1 MVERL
6 KHAIE
11 KARAQR
17 ETEAFPATRPLPVA
31 EAPASATAPAQQE
44 ASARRGRP
52 TPEDQL
58 WASLKEIRLRQPLV
72 ANRRIVTHDKSD
84 PAHIAFDVLRTRMI
98 KAFRDNGWNRVAITS
113 PRKGCGKTLVSA
125 NLALSFARQ
134 SDLRTLLLDMDL
146 KSPELTRTFAPEGAQ
161 PISWLLSGRSP
172 LESAVVRYGENL
184 AIGLNGERV
193 RDSAELIHD
202 EKTGKVLSA
211 MMSRLKPDVVVCDLP
226 PMLVSDDAMAFLP
239 NVDCV
244 ILVAAAG
251 QTTAKEIEDCERMFA
266 GHTNF
271 LGVVLNKAEVGMTR
285 EGYEYV

>member
-17 ETEAFPATRPLPVA
+17 ETDAFPAARPLPAA
-31 EAPASATAPAQQE
+31 EAPPSAAAPALQE
-44 ASARRGRP
+44 GATRRGRP

-58 WASLKEIRLRQPLV
+58 WASLKEVRLRQPLV

-84 PAHIAFDVLRTRMI
+84 PAHIAFDVLRTRML

-113 PRKGCGKTLVSA
+113 PRKGCGKTFVAA

-134 SDLRTLLLDMDL
+134 PDLRTLLLDMDL

-161 PISWLLSGRSP
+161 PISWFLSGRSP
-172 LESAVVRYGENL
+172 LESAIVRYGENL
-184 AIGLNGERV
+184 AIALNGERV

-202 EKTGKVLSA
+202 EKTGKVLAA
-211 MMSRLKPDVVVCDLP
+211 MMTRMKPNVVICDLP
-226 PMLVSDDAMAFLP
+226 PMLVSDDSMAFLP

-271 LGVVLNKAEVGMTR
+271 LGVILNKAEIGMTR

>member
-17 ETEAFPATRPLPVA
+17 ETEAFPALRPSAPPEAQATVA
-31 EAPASATAPAQQE
+31 EP
-44 ASARRGRP
+44 ARRGRP
-52 TPEDQL
+52 SPEDQL

-72 ANRRIVTHDKSD
+72 ADRRIVTHDKSD

-98 KAFRDNGWNRVAITS
+98 KAFRDNGWSRVAITS

-134 SDLRTLLLDMDL
+134 PDVRTLLLDMDL

-161 PISWLLSGRSP
+161 PISWFFSGRSP
-172 LESAVVRYGENL
+172 IESALVRYGDNL

-202 EKTGKVLSA
+202 EKTGKVLSS
-211 MMSRLKPDVVVCDLP
+211 MMTRLKPDVTICDLP

-239 NVDCV
+239 YVDCI

>member
-17 ETEAFPATRPLPVA
+17 ETDAFPAARPLPAA
-31 EAPASATAPAQQE
+31 EAPPSAAAPALQE
-44 ASARRGRP
+44 GATRRGRP

-58 WASLKEIRLRQPLV
+58 WASLKEVRLRQPLV

-98 KAFRDNGWNRVAITS
+98 KAFRDNGWTRVAITS
-113 PRKGCGKTLVSA
+113 PRKGCGKTFVAA

-134 SDLRTLLLDMDL
+134 PDLRTLLLDMDL

-161 PISWLLSGRSP
+161 PISWFLSGRSP
-172 LESAVVRYGENL
+172 LESAIVRYGENL
-184 AIGLNGERV
+184 AIALNGERV

-202 EKTGKVLSA
+202 EKTGKVLAA
-211 MMSRLKPDVVVCDLP
+211 MMTRMKPNVVICDLP
-226 PMLVSDDAMAFLP
+226 PMLVSDDSMAFLP

-271 LGVVLNKAEVGMTR
+271 LGVILNKAEIGMTR